1 MKINFFEIQNFR
13 KLKSCRI
20 DVSDEQVI
28 LVGAN
33 NSGKTSAMD
42 ALILFLHDESKFN
55 TRDFTLSNWSEIE
68 KIAKRWIE
76 NDFSEAQRDIYLSE
90 LAQHLPQL
98 DIWLNV
104 EDSKFYYVQYLIPS
118 LSWDGGLL
126 GVRYSFEPK
135 NIQDLYIDFKEA
147 FLGAKNNKEQY
158 QNKDIKDLRLWP
170 YSLWNFLEKKL
181 KNYFTVNA
189 YILDPKKLKDPES
202 NIASP
207 QKLSDYQPLEKNPLR
222 TLIKVDVIS
231 AQRGFSD
238 VNTEDVSARNLSEQL
253 IEYYDNYLD
262 DTNNLQDE
270 EDLKA
275 LSSVEEAKE
284 AFNKKFQ
291 RSFHSVLKELK
302 DINYPGVDNPDIKI
316 STEVSPI
323 QGLRHSSSVQYEIN
337 SHSLTLPE
345 KSNGLGYQNLIYL
358 TFKLISFRDDWMK
371 KSLSAK
377 DHAIE
382 PIHLVLI
389 EEPEAHLH
397 VQVQQVFIRKAYDVL
412 RKHHLLESNGENKN
426 DFITHLIVSTH
437 SSHIAHEVD
446 FTHLRYFKRLEI
458 SARDRVPES
467 VVVNLKDLFNSD
479 EESFQFTRKYLKSA
493 HCDIF
498 FADAIILVEGASE
511 RILLPYF
518 LKDLLST
525 YISILEIG
533 GAYAHKFQKL
543 IESLGILTLI
553 ITDIDCCHGKKSVF
567 PEEKKS
573 YITSNA

>member
-1 MKINFFEIQNFR
+1 MKISFFEIQNFR

-42 ALILFLHDESKFN
+42 ALILFLHKESNFKFN

-68 KIAKRWIE
+68 KIAKKWIE
-76 NDFSEAQRDIYLSE
+76 NDFSEAQRDSYLYE

-98 DIWLNV
+98 DIWLDV
-104 EDSKFYYVQYLIPS
+104 EDSKFYYVQHLIPS

-147 FLGAKNNKEQY
+147 FLRAKNNKEQY
-158 QNKDIKDLRLWP
+158 PRAKNNKEQYPNKDIKDLRLWP
-170 YSLWNFLEKKL
+170 YSLWDFFEKEKKL
-181 KNYFTVNA
+181 ENYFTVNA
-189 YILDPKKLKDPES
+189 YILDPKKLKDPEA

-207 QKLSDYQPLEKNPLR
+207 QKLSDYQPLEKNPLQ

-238 VNTEDVSARNLSEQL
+238 TNTKGVSARNLSEQL

-284 AFNKKFQ
+284 AFNKKLQ

-358 TFKLISFRDDWMK
+358 TC
-371 KSLSAK
+371 
-377 DHAIE
+377 
-382 PIHLVLI
+382 
-389 EEPEAHLH
+389 
-397 VQVQQVFIRKAYDVL
+397 Q
-412 RKHHLLESNGENKN
+412 
-426 DFITHLIVSTH
+426 
-437 SSHIAHEVD
+437 
-446 FTHLRYFKRLEI
+446 
-458 SARDRVPES
+458 
-467 VVVNLKDLFNSD
+467 
-479 EESFQFTRKYLKSA
+479 
-493 HCDIF
+493 
-498 FADAIILVEGASE
+498 
-511 RILLPYF
+511 
-518 LKDLLST
+518 
-525 YISILEIG
+525 
-533 GAYAHKFQKL
+533 
-543 IESLGILTLI
+543 
-553 ITDIDCCHGKKSVF
+553 
-567 PEEKKS
+567 S
-573 YITSNA
+573 YYGQ